1 MEEHQLVFLGGLHRS
16 GTTLLARL
24 LAAHPSVS
32 GFSGTGAPADEGQH
46 LQSVYPPAKVYGGP
60 GRFGF
65 APEAH
70 LTEYSPLVGDESA
83 RRLFAEWSRYW
94 NLERPV
100 LVEKSPP
107 NLLKTRFLQALFPDA
122 AFVVVLRHPIPVSLA
137 TARWR
142 ETRRLHPLL
151 EHWLRCHELFADDRE
166 SLRRL
171 HVVRYEDLV
180 RDPQTSLAGVWE
192 FLDLAPAPLSEPVEP
207 GSNEAYFAR
216 WRSLKR
222 ELLMGVYL
230 RASSLRLERR
240 FRRFGYSAL
249 AARSRSRQAPCR
261 SDAPSGKGPV
271 LASEGER

>member
-65 APEAH
+65 APKAH
-70 LTEYSPLVGDESA
+70 LTEDSPLASEESA
-83 RRLFAEWSRYW
+83 RRLFADWSRYW
-94 NLERPV
+94 DLGKPV
-100 LVEKSPP
+100 LLEKSPP
-107 NLLKTRFLQALFPDA
+107 NLLKSRFLQALFPGA

-142 ETRRLHPLL
+142 ETRRLHRLL
-151 EHWLRCHELFADDRE
+151 EHWLHCYELFADDRR
-166 SLRRL
+166 SLQRL

-180 RDPQTSLAGVWE
+180 RDPETSLAGVWR
-192 FLDLAPAPLSEPVEP
+192 FLELEPASVSEPIEP
-207 GSNEAYFAR
+207 GSNEAYFER
-216 WRSLKR
+216 WRALKR
-222 ELLMGVYL
+222 EPLMGAYL
-230 RASSLRLERR
+230 TMSSLRLERR
-240 FRRFGYSAL
+240 FRRFGYS
-249 AARSRSRQAPCR
+249 
-261 SDAPSGKGPV
+261 V
-271 LASEGER
+271 LRPEREPADRLPP